1 MSRYL
6 TMTDE
11 LVDYV
16 RKVGTR
22 ENEVQRELRAATV
35 GHPGAMMQIGADQGQ
50 VMAFLVRLI
59 GARRALEIGTFTG
72 YSALAVAA
80 ALPEDGQLIACD
92 VSEEYTSVGRPFWAK
107 AGVAARIDLR
117 LGPALATL
125 DALLSHGEAG
135 GFDFAFIDAD
145 KPNYDGYYERCL
157 KLVRKRGLIAIDN
170 VLWSGAVA
178 DPKKTSADTKTL
190 RALNRKIQ
198 ADDRVEMSMLA
209 IGDGLTL
216 VSPR

>member
-6 TMTDE
+6 TMTDR
-11 LVDYV
+11 LAAYV
-16 RKVGTR
+16 REVGTR
-22 ENEVQRELRAATV
+22 ENETQRELRAATA
-35 GHPGAMMQIGADQGQ
+35 GHPEVEMQIGADQGQ
-50 VMAFLVRLI
+50 VMGFLVRLI
-59 GARRALEIGTFTG
+59 GARRALEIGVFTG
-72 YSALAVAA
+72 YSALSVAA

-92 VSEEYTSVGRPFWAK
+92 VSEEYTSVGRPFWNK

-125 DALLSHGEAG
+125 DALLARGEAG
-135 GFDFAFIDAD
+135 KFDFAFIDAD

-178 DPKKTSADTKTL
+178 DPKENGDSTKTL
-190 RALNRKIQ
+190 RAINRKIQ
-198 ADDRVEMSMLA
+198 ADDRVEMCMLA

>member
-11 LVDYV
+11 LADYV
-16 RKVGTR
+16 RKTGTR
-22 ENEVQRELRAATV
+22 ETAPQRDLRAATA

-50 VMAFLVRLI
+50 AMAFLVRLI

-72 YSALAVAA
+72 YSALSVAA

-92 VSEEYTSVGRPFWAK
+92 VSEEYTSIGRPFWTK

-125 DALLSHGEAG
+125 DALLARGESG
-135 GFDFAFIDAD
+135 KFDFAFIDAD

-178 DPKKTSADTKTL
+178 DPKQTSADTKAL

-198 ADDRVEMSMLA
+198 ADDRVEMCMLA

>member
-1 MSRYL
+1 MSRHL
-6 TMTDE
+6 SISDK
-11 LVDYV
+11 LADYV
-16 RKVGTR
+16 REVGTR
-22 ENEVQRELRAATV
+22 ESKVQRELRAATV
-35 GHPGAMMQIGADQGQ
+35 GHPGAGMQIGPDQAQ
-50 VMAFLVRLI
+50 VMVFLVRLI

-92 VSEEYTSVGRPFWAK
+92 VSKEYTSVGRPFWKK

-125 DALLSHGEAG
+125 DALLAHGESG

-145 KPNYDGYYERCL
+145 KPNYDAYYERCL
-157 KLVRKRGLIAIDN
+157 QLVRKRGLIAIDN
-170 VLWSGAVA
+170 VLWSGAVV
-178 DPKKTSADTKTL
+178 DKRNTSTDTEAL

-198 ADDRVEMSMLA
+198 ADPRVDMCMLTV
-209 IGDGLTL
+209 GDGLTL
-216 VSPR
+216 ASPR